1 MDLRANAVSLQ
12 DTCTLVPTALARGR
26 SGLTADACPTVLTA
40 TLATLQCC
48 HCCQTLEEQLSDAYR
63 RLFLFLR
70 LVAFLLAWFDW
81 LYLLLVYP

>member
-12 DTCTLVPTALARGR
+12 DTCTLVPTTLARGR

-40 TLATLQCC
+40 TPETLQCC
-48 HCCQTLEEQLSDAYR
+48 HCCQTPEELLSDAFR

-70 LVAFLLAWFDW
+70 LVACLLVWLDW
-81 LYLLLVYP
+81 LYLLLAYL